1 MSEST
6 ISPQTIYDRLI
17 GQSIDSRRK
26 RSLAAVHEAC
36 GLLHERGSTDFSYKN
51 IVNLGKDRGLPIPG
65 EKSIVNSTGVHYR
78 ELIQAWKLTSVP
90 SRPKARTDDWIDHIS
105 DPVVRMSVTLLAKE
119 LRALKAKDARK
130 SQQSSAPIILGVVA
144 GQAVSKQ
151 LRLNGAELES
161 LKAAIDPARL
171 GLVGLTIGQRGEI
184 LDGAGRQVHKPGF
197 RDAIEKI
204 LSVQVK

>member
-1 MSEST
+1 M
-6 ISPQTIYDRLI
+6 
-17 GQSIDSRRK
+17 
-26 RSLAAVHEAC
+26 HEAC

-65 EKSIVNSTGVHYR
+65 EKSIVNATGVHYR

-90 SRPKARTDDWIDHIS
+90 SRSKGGTDDWIDHIS

-130 SQQSSAPIILGVVA
+130 NQQSSAPIVLSVVA

-151 LRLNGAELES
+151 LHLNGAELES

-171 GLVGLTIGQRGEI
+171 GLVGLAIGKRGEL
-184 LDGAGRQVHKPGF
+184 LDGSGRQVHKPGF

>member
-17 GQSIDSRRK
+17 GQSTDSRRK

-90 SRPKARTDDWIDHIS
+90 NRPKARTDDWIDHIS

>member
-17 GQSIDSRRK
+17 GQSTDRRRK
-26 RSLAAVHEAC
+26 RSLTAVHEAC

-65 EKSIVNSTGVHYR
+65 EKSIVNSTGLHYR
-78 ELIQAWKLTSVP
+78 ELIQAWKLTSVL
-90 SRPKARTDDWIDHIS
+90 SRPKAGTDDWIDHIS

-130 SQQSSAPIILGVVA
+130 SQQSSAPIVLGVVA

-151 LRLNGAELES
+151 LLLNGAELES
-161 LKAAIDPARL
+161 LKAAIDPATL
-171 GLVGLTIGQRGEI
+171 GLVGLRIGQRGEI

-197 RDAIEKI
+197 RDAVEKI

>member
-6 ISPQTIYDRLI
+6 ISPQTIYERLI
-17 GQSIDSRRK
+17 GQSADSRRK
-26 RSLAAVHEAC
+26 RSLTAMHEAC

-65 EKSIVNSTGVHYR
+65 EKSIVNATGVHYR

-90 SRPKARTDDWIDHIS
+90 SRSKAGTDDWIDHIS

-130 SQQSSAPIILGVVA
+130 KRQSSAPIVLSVLA

-151 LRLNGAELES
+151 LHLNGAELES

-171 GLVGLTIGQRGEI
+171 GLVGLAIGQRGEI
-184 LDGAGRQVHKPGF
+184 LDGSGRQVHKPGF

>member
-6 ISPQTIYDRLI
+6 ISPQTIYERLI
-17 GQSIDSRRK
+17 GQSADSRRK
-26 RSLAAVHEAC
+26 RSLTAMHEAC

-65 EKSIVNSTGVHYR
+65 EKSIVNATGVHYR

-90 SRPKARTDDWIDHIS
+90 SRSKAGTDDWIDHIS

-130 SQQSSAPIILGVVA
+130 NQQSSAPIVLSVVA

-151 LRLNGAELES
+151 LHLNGAELES

-171 GLVGLTIGQRGEI
+171 GLVGLAIGQRGEI
-184 LDGAGRQVHKPGF
+184 LDGSGRQVHKPGF